1 MLKNLASNIFIQ
13 WFSLVVFPLGLG
25 AIFYRLV
32 RSKRPIILG
41 DGPALELSQPI
52 VMQAVPSLLWSFAL
66 TAAML
71 LIWKPARNIGV
82 AAVAGIAI
90 LVSLLFETWQAADIG
105 LGTFDWCDGL
115 FSIAGCLLSTLI
127 FKKTYFK

>member
-1 MLKNLASNIFIQ
+1 MVKKIATNTFIQ
-13 WFSLVVFPLGLG
+13 WATYVVLPLGLG
-25 AIFYRLV
+25 AIFYRFF

-52 VMQAVPSLLWSFAL
+52 VLQAVPSLLWSFAL

-71 LIWKPARNIGV
+71 LIWKPARNFGV
-82 AAVAGIAI
+82 IAVAGIAV
-90 LVSLLFETWQAADIG
+90 LVSLLFEIWQAADIG
-105 LGTFDWCDGL
+105 LGKFDWCDGL

-127 FKKTYFK
+127 FKRTYSK